1 MEKEC
6 LSTETAQ
13 EQSTQQERMAKKKKK
28 KNRMIFKIKAKK
40 CTFCTFLQ
48 SFSLFKTLILEGSKL
63 FLVSFWKSPS
73 LWLEIF

>member
-6 LSTETAQ
+6 LSPATAL
-13 EQSTQQERMAKKKKK
+13 EQSKQQERMAKKKKK
-28 KNRMIFKIKAKK
+28 THRMIFKIKAKK

-48 SFSLFKTLILEGSKL
+48 SFSLFKTLIFEGSKL

-73 LWLEIF
+73 IWLEIF